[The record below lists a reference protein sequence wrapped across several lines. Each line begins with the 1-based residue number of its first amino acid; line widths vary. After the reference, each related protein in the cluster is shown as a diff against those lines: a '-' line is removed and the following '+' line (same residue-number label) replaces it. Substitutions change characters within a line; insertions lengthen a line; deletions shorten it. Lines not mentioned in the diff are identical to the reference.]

1 MTTNATRVKSRDLD
15 IESPYHAAHLFDA
28 VDVEQIVGHAGR
40 ENAEAAARQIP
51 RIPLLS
57 SSTGKIVTASDFT
70 GLLQTVVQEALRE
83 PIRWDLV
90 LASCRTLLAQAQPQ
104 KCAILPFSSNAASM
118 ISATLVK
125 DKSIQVAIHDVLSSQ
140 ATGKIPRSLP
150 TGRFE
155 HSKIAIVGYSGRFPS
170 AASNEAFWELLVAG
184 RDVHREIPPDR
195 FDWKTHFDP
204 TGKKKNTS
212 RVKYGCFID
221 EPGQFDRSFFN
232 MSPREAEN
240 TDPAQ
245 RLAITTTYEAMEM
258 AGMVRN
264 RTPSTQQDR
273 VGVFFGT
280 TSDDW
285 REVNSGQ
292 DVGTYFIPGGNRAFV
307 PGRMSYFFGFSG
319 PSLSI
324 DTACSSSFAAIQA
337 ASNYLWRGECDTAIA
352 GGTNV
357 LTNPDNF
364 AGLDRGHFLSTTGTS
379 ITYRQSPLF
388 GKLTRDSFVT
398 NNPTR

>member
-1 MTTNATRVKSRDLD
+1 MTTNATRLKSRYLD

-28 VDVEQIVGHAGR
+28 ADVEQIVGYAAR
-40 ENAEAAARQIP
+40 EDADAVARQIP

-83 PIRWDLV
+83 PVRWDLV
-90 LASCRTLLAQAQPQ
+90 LASCRTLLAQAQTQ
-104 KCAILPFSSNAASM
+104 KCAIVSFSSNAASM
-118 ISATLVK
+118 VSTTLAK
-125 DKSIQVAIHDVLSSQ
+125 DMSIQVAIQDVSSSQ
-140 ATGKIPRSLP
+140 ATGKVPPSPP

-155 HSKIAIVGYSGRFPS
+155 HSKIAIIGYSGRFPS
-170 AASNEAFWELLVAG
+170 AASNEAFWELLRAG

-221 EPGQFDRSFFN
+221 EPGLFDTRFFN

-245 RLAITTTYEAMEM
+245 RLAIMTTYEAMEM

-307 PGRMSYFFGFSG
+307 PGRISYFFRFSG

-337 ASNYLWRGECDTAIA
+337 ACSYLWRGECDTAIA

-379 ITYRQSPLF
+379 IIGRGLLSGLLR
-388 GKLTRDSFVT
+388 GSFLI
-398 NNPTR
+398 NPSR

>member
-1 MTTNATRVKSRDLD
+1 MTTNADRLKSLYLD

-28 VDVEQIVGHAGR
+28 ADVEPIVSGAAR
-40 ENAEAAARQIP
+40 ENAEIVIRQIP
-51 RIPLLS
+51 RIPMLS
-57 SSTGKIVTASDFT
+57 SSTGKIITASDFT
-70 GLLQTVVQEALRE
+70 DLLRIVVREALRE
-83 PIRWDLV
+83 PVRWDLI
-90 LASCRTLLAQAQPQ
+90 LASFCSQLVQTQPQ
-104 KCAILPFSSNAASM
+104 KCIMLPFSSNAVSM
-118 ISATLVK
+118 VSTTLSK
-125 DKSIQVAIHDVLSSQ
+125 YPSIQIAIQDMAS
-140 ATGKIPRSLP
+140 TRTEGNNIPPSPP

-170 AASNEAFWELLVAG
+170 SASNEAFWELLKAG

-195 FDWKTHFDP
+195 FDWKPHYDP

-212 RVKYGCFID
+212 RVKFGCFID
-221 EPGQFDRSFFN
+221 EPGLFDTQFFN

-245 RLAITTTYEAMEM
+245 RLAITTAYEAMEM

-307 PGRMSYFFGFSG
+307 PGRISYFFRFSG

-337 ASNYLWRGECDTAIA
+337 ACSYLWRGECDTTIA

-364 AGLDRGHFLSTTGTS
+364 AGLDRGHFLSMTGTFP
-379 ITYRQSPLF
+379 YRPKDLLVS
-388 GKLTRDSFVT
+388 GG
-398 NNPTR
+398 

>member
-1 MTTNATRVKSRDLD
+1 MNEFIAANASRLKSQHLD
-15 IESPYHAAHLFDA
+15 IESPYHAAHLFDFA
-28 VDVEQIVGHAGR
+28 DVEQIVCDDAKGDADIST
-40 ENAEAAARQIP
+40 QQLP
-51 RIPLLS
+51 KIPLLS
-57 SSTGKIVTASDFT
+57 SSTGKIVIASNFT
-70 GLLQTVVQEALRE
+70 SLLQFVVEEALQK

-90 LASCRTLLAQAQPQ
+90 TRTCCTLLVHAQIQELT
-104 KCAILPFSSNAASM
+104 ILPFSSNAASM
-118 ISATLVK
+118 VSSSLA
-125 DKSIQVAIHDVLSSQ
+125 KSIGIQPIIQDVSSTL
-140 ATGKIPRSLP
+140 AFSKIPGP
-150 TGRFE
+150 ATGRFE

-170 AASNEAFWELLVAG
+170 ADSNEKFWELLKAG
-184 RDVHREIPPDR
+184 RDVHREIPGDR
-195 FDWKTHFDP
+195 FDWKTHYDP
-204 TGKKKNTS
+204 TGKTKNTS

-221 EPGQFDRSFFN
+221 EPGAFDTNFFN

-245 RLAITTTYEAMEM
+245 RLVITTTYEAMEM

-307 PGRMSYFFGFSG
+307 PGRISYFFRFSG
-319 PSLSI
+319 PSISV

-337 ASNYLWRGECDTAIA
+337 SCNYLWRGECDTAVA

-364 AGLDRGHFLSTTGTS
+364 AGLDRGHFLSTTGKS
-379 ITYRQSPLF
+379 A
-388 GKLTRDSFVT
+388 D
-398 NNPTR
+398 